1 MSETKKCPMCA
12 ETIPAASTT
21 CEYCGAQFKVTSIG
35 YCTNCHAVRDA
46 GEAGHCRVCGN
57 AVTDWRVESQLVETP
72 PLPPAASPPFPAP
85 ATPVPFKK
93 KGWGWWVVGGAIGLV
108 LLAAVVAVIVLFNT
122 GALHLPVSVPI
133 ATPTSTPDLAATSQ
147 SSTATSQAGTI
158 DLWYSY
164 TLGSQDETT
173 LFTVIHNAETEF
185 PGLHVIATNQS
196 ASGNFIYTYNNFVSS
211 GSGPDIILA
220 QNDYLGD
227 MVRRGTVLNLAG
239 YVTQDRL
246 ADYKQ
251 YALDGM
257 AMDGKLY
264 GLPVS
269 AGVVALYY
277 NKSMVPNPPTTT
289 NELLSLVKNGQ
300 NLEVPD
306 GASYYLY
313 GIWSAYGVQLMD
325 ESGRCNASQGEFVPA
340 IQYLRDLKKAGAHL
354 QEEFGTAT
362 WDHFGT
368 GKAAMLIN
376 GQWALPDLRDS
387 MGDKLGV
394 ALLPNGPAGSF
405 RPITGLN
412 GFFINP
418 NTANPELAV
427 QLALFMTNQASA
439 QMIADQTKSIPV
451 INDATI
457 SDPLLYTFSLQA
469 GLGAV
474 FPQEKGFANY
484 WGPFN
489 EMFGSV
495 LSGNAIPQS
504 AIQQACDSMNSLNG
518 LP

>member
-12 ETIPAASTT
+12 EQIPADAVF
-21 CEYCGAQFKVTSIG
+21 CPYCGTRF
-35 YCTNCHAVRDA
+35 
-46 GEAGHCRVCGN
+46 GEGN
-57 AVTDWRVESQLVETP
+57 QVPPQLTP
-72 PLPPAASPPFPAP
+72 ASVPPTL
-85 ATPVPFKK
+85 ATPVPPKK
-93 KGWGWWVVGGAIGLV
+93 QGWVWWVVGGTIGLV
-108 LLAAVVAVIVLFNT
+108 LLVAAVAVIVLT
-122 GALHLPVSVPI
+122 GSGALHPTTSIPT

-147 SSTATSQAGTI
+147 SATATAQAATI
-158 DLWYSY
+158 ELWYSY
-164 TLGSQDETT
+164 TPGSQDEST

-211 GSGPDIILA
+211 GSGPDIIFTA
-220 QNDYLGD
+220 HDSLGD
-227 MVRRGTVLNLAG
+227 MVRRGTVLSLDG

-246 ADYKQ
+246 AAYKQ

-257 AMDGKLY
+257 TVDGKLY

-325 ESGRCNASQGEFVPA
+325 DSGRCNASQGEFVPA
-340 IQYLRDLKKAGAHL
+340 VQYLLELKKAGAHL
-354 QEEFGTAT
+354 QDEFGIAT
-362 WDHFGT
+362 WDHFGM

-376 GQWALPDLRDS
+376 GQWALPQLRDS
-387 MGDKLGV
+387 MGDNLGV
-394 ALLPNGPAGSF
+394 AFLPKGPAGSF
-405 RPITGLN
+405 RPISGLN

-418 NTANPELAV
+418 NTANPELVV
-427 QLALFMTNQASA
+427 QLALYMTDQASA
-439 QMIADQTKSIPV
+439 QMIADQTNSISV
-451 INDATI
+451 RNDATI
-457 SDPLLYTFSLQA
+457 SDPLLNTFSLQA
-469 GLGAV
+469 EVGTT
-474 FPQEKGFANY
+474 FPQEKGFTNY
-484 WGPFN
+484 WSPFSD
-489 EMFGSV
+489 MFAEV
-495 LSGNAIPQS
+495 FSGKATPKA
-504 AIQQACDSMNSLNG
+504 AIQRACDSMNSLNG